1 MSNNIY
7 AIDFGGRNLGYLSK
21 LPQVGGVAFS
31 GEDQKLNNLVR
42 LLHNMVEER
51 KALFASRNC
60 GTFSDY
66 RRVSDAVLP
75 AVVVIIDDYASFRDK
90 YMELAEELTEIIGTG
105 KSFGIYFVITG
116 STRNSIY
123 YKVTEYISTFFT
135 LRMNDP
141 NNYLDIHN
149 MRPPITPEE
158 ISGRGITVINKE
170 IVEFQIAL
178 AFLTETDSER
188 VSKIG
193 IEYENIN
200 SAWQGYTPAEIDIEM
215 DEKELLLE
223 ANKWE
228 LSHGG
233 TSGRTAQQF
242 INYILG
248 LER

>member
-1 MSNNIY
+1 
-7 AIDFGGRNLGYLSK
+7 
-21 LPQVGGVAFS
+21 
-31 GEDQKLNNLVR
+31 
-42 LLHNMVEER
+42 
-51 KALFASRNC
+51 
-60 GTFSDY
+60 
-66 RRVSDAVLP
+66 
-75 AVVVIIDDYASFRDK
+75 
-90 YMELAEELTEIIGTG
+90 MELAEELTEIIGTG

-188 VSKIG
+188 VSK
-193 IEYENIN
+193 
-200 SAWQGYTPAEIDIEM
+200 
-215 DEKELLLE
+215 
-223 ANKWE
+223 
-228 LSHGG
+228 
-233 TSGRTAQQF
+233 
-242 INYILG
+242 
-248 LER
+248 